1 MVEYQMKLYEVLG
14 LSPLSPCPQLKPWLG
29 EFWNPGLALSLIF
42 GYREING
49 TILEMALIR
58 ENSDSDEESV
68 SARM

>member
-1 MVEYQMKLYEVLG
+1 MVLG
-14 LSPLSPCPQLKPWLG
+14 LSLSSPCPQLEPWLG
-29 EFWNPGLALSLIF
+29 EFWSPRLALSLIF